1 MAMTAINFNTSNYL
15 KVARG
20 YKRTTIRMGDKP
32 HTIGLCVLMCDG
44 QPTPDIAEITEVRK
58 VRFGSLGLS
67 DAIEHGYKSVRELQD
82 ELEICYLR
90 SIQATDVIT
99 IVRLELDGD

>member
-1 MAMTAINFNTSNYL
+1 MTAINFNTRNYV
-15 KVARG
+15 KVAG
-20 YKRTTIRMGDKP
+20 GSKRTTIRVGDKP

-58 VRFGSLGLS
+58 VRLGAIGLS
-67 DAIEHGYKSVRELQD
+67 DAIEHGYNSVRELQD
-82 ELEICYLR
+82 ELEMRYLR

-99 IVRLELDGD
+99 IVRFELDGD